1 MRNLLAMLGAAVV
14 TVLAVGWYLDWFK
27 VHKGEAQDGK
37 QHYSVEVN
45 TPKIGED
52 LHKGTEKLH
61 GAIDRKFSK
70 KSESLTPPTP
80 PAPPALSDPMGQAE
94 EAVVKTPPAVYT
106 GTEKLDKTPEPPGVG
121 PELTPPSFKPPKN

>member
-14 TVLAVGWYLDWFK
+14 TVAAVGWYLDWFK

-61 GAIDRKFSK
+61 GAIDRKLSK
-70 KSESLTPPTP
+70 KQEGPLTPPVP
-80 PAPPALSDPMGQAE
+80 PAPQEQSESG
-94 EAVVKTPPAVYT
+94 AVTPVIST
-106 GTEKLDKTPEPPGVG
+106 GSDKTPEPPGGG
-121 PELTPPSFKPPKN
+121 PELTPPSFKPPRN